1 MLNSD
6 SKGQIIS
13 KFQIHESDSGST
25 PVQIALI
32 TERILYL
39 TEHLK
44 TNRKDFHSRKGLI
57 QLVSQRKKLLA
68 YLKKTDLS
76 LFEKTVKE
84 LGLRA

>member
-1 MLNSD
+1 MLNAD
-6 SKGQIIS
+6 SKEQIIS
-13 KFQIHESDSGST
+13 KFQTHEEDNGSA

-32 TERILYL
+32 TERITYL

-44 TNRKDFHSRKGLI
+44 QNRKDFHSRKGLI

-68 YLKKTDLS
+68 YLKKTDLN

-84 LGLRA
+84 LGIRA

>member
-1 MLNSD
+1 MLNSA
-6 SKGQIIS
+6 SKEQIIS
-13 KFQIHESDSGST
+13 KFQTHEGDNGSA

-44 TNRKDFHSRKGLI
+44 VNRKDFHSRKGLI

-68 YLKKTDLS
+68 YLKKTDLN

>member
-6 SKGQIIS
+6 SKEQIIS
-13 KFQIHESDSGST
+13 KFKVHEGDNGST

-44 TNRKDFHSRKGLI
+44 LNRKDFHSRKGLI

>member
-6 SKGQIIS
+6 SKEQIIS
-13 KFQIHESDSGST
+13 KFQTHEGDNGSA

-32 TERILYL
+32 TDRIIYL

-44 TNRKDFHSRKGLI
+44 LNRKDFHSRKGLI

-68 YLKKTDLS
+68 YLKKTDLN

-84 LGLRA
+84 LGIRA

>member
-6 SKGQIIS
+6 SKGQIIN
-13 KFQIHESDSGST
+13 KFQIHESDNGSA
-25 PVQIALI
+25 PVQIAII

-39 TEHLK
+39 TDHLK
-44 TNRKDFHSRKGLI
+44 ANRKDFHSRKGLI

-68 YLKKTDLS
+68 YLKRTDLS

>member
-6 SKGQIIS
+6 SKGQIIN
-13 KFQIHESDSGST
+13 KFQVHEGDNGSA
-25 PVQIALI
+25 PVQVALI

-44 TNRKDFHSRKGLI
+44 INRKDFHSRKGLI

>member
-6 SKGQIIS
+6 SKGQIIN
-13 KFQIHESDSGST
+13 KFQVHEDDNGSA

-44 TNRKDFHSRKGLI
+44 LNRKDFHSRKGLI
-57 QLVSQRKKLLA
+57 QLVAQRKKLLA
-68 YLKKTDLS
+68 YLKKTDLN

>member
-6 SKGQIIS
+6 SKGQIIN
-13 KFQIHESDSGST
+13 KFQIHENDDGST
-25 PVQIALI
+25 SVQIALI

-44 TNRKDFHSRKGLI
+44 VNRKDFHSRKGLI
-57 QLVSQRKKLLA
+57 HLVSQRKKLLA

-84 LGLRA
+84 LGIRA

>member
-1 MLNSD
+1 MLNSA
-6 SKGQIIS
+6 SKEQVIS
-13 KFQIHESDSGST
+13 KFKTHEVDTGSS

-44 TNRKDFHSRKGLI
+44 VNRKDFHSRKGLI

-68 YLKKTDLS
+68 YLKKTNFD

>member
-6 SKGQIIS
+6 SKEQIIS
-13 KFQIHESDSGST
+13 KFQTHKDDNGSVQ
-25 PVQIALI
+25 VQIALI
-32 TERILYL
+32 TERITYL

-44 TNRKDFHSRKGLI
+44 QNRKDFHSRKGLI

-68 YLKKTDLS
+68 YLKKTDLN

-84 LGLRA
+84 LGIRA

>member
-6 SKGQIIS
+6 SKGQIIN
-13 KFQIHESDSGST
+13 KFQIHENDDGST
-25 PVQIALI
+25 SVQIALI

-44 TNRKDFHSRKGLI
+44 VNRKDFHSRKGLI
-57 QLVSQRKKLLA
+57 HLVSQRKKLLA

>member
-1 MLNSD
+1 MLNTAA
-6 SKGQIIS
+6 KEQIIN
-13 KFQIHESDSGST
+13 KFQTHKEDNGSA

-44 TNRKDFHSRKGLI
+44 INRKDFHSRKGLI
-57 QLVSQRKKLLA
+57 QLVAQRKKLLA
-68 YLKKTDLS
+68 YLKRTDLKA
-76 LFEKTVKE
+76 FESVVKE

>member
-13 KFQIHESDSGST
+13 KFQTHETDNGSA

>member
-1 MLNSD
+1 MLNTSA
-6 SKGQIIS
+6 KEQIIG
-13 KFQIHESDSGST
+13 KFQTHKTDNGSA

-44 TNRKDFHSRKGLI
+44 QNRKDFHSRKGLI
-57 QLVSQRKKLLA
+57 QLVAQRKKLLL
-68 YLKKTDLS
+68 YLKRTDLKA
-76 LFEKTVKE
+76 FESVVKE

>member
-6 SKGQIIS
+6 SKGQIIN
-13 KFQIHESDSGST
+13 KFQTHESDSGST

-44 TNRKDFHSRKGLI
+44 INRKDFHSRKGLI
-57 QLVSQRKKLLA
+57 QLVAQRKKLLA
-68 YLKKTDLS
+68 YLKKTDLN

>member
-1 MLNSD
+1 MLNSA
-6 SKGQIIS
+6 SKEQIIS
-13 KFQIHESDSGST
+13 KFQTHEGDNGSA

-32 TERILYL
+32 TEKILYL

-44 TNRKDFHSRKGLI
+44 VNRKDFHSRKGLI

-68 YLKKTDLS
+68 YLKKTDLN

>member
-6 SKGQIIS
+6 SKEQIIS
-13 KFQIHESDSGST
+13 KFQTHEGDNGSA

-32 TERILYL
+32 TERITYL

-44 TNRKDFHSRKGLI
+44 LNRKDFHSRKGLI

-68 YLKKTDLS
+68 YLKKTDLN

-84 LGLRA
+84 LGIRA

>member
-6 SKGQIIS
+6 SKEQIIS
-13 KFQIHESDSGST
+13 KFQTHEGDNGSA

-32 TERILYL
+32 TERIAYL

-44 TNRKDFHSRKGLI
+44 QNRKDFHSRKGLI

-68 YLKKTDLS
+68 YLKKTDLN

-84 LGLRA
+84 LGIRA

>member
-1 MLNSD
+1 MLNSA
-6 SKGQIIS
+6 SKEQIIS
-13 KFQIHESDSGST
+13 KFQAHEGDNGSA

-44 TNRKDFHSRKGLI
+44 VNRKDFHSRKGLI

-68 YLKKTDLS
+68 YLKKTDLN

>member
-1 MLNSD
+1 MLNSA
-6 SKGQIIS
+6 SKEQIIS
-13 KFQIHESDSGST
+13 KFKTHQDDNGSA

-32 TERILYL
+32 TERITYL

-44 TNRKDFHSRKGLI
+44 QNRKDFHSRKGLI

-68 YLKKTDLS
+68 YLKKTDLN

-84 LGLRA
+84 LGIRA

>member
-1 MLNSD
+1 MLNPA
-6 SKGQIIS
+6 SKEQIIS
-13 KFQIHESDSGST
+13 KFQTHEGDNGSA

-44 TNRKDFHSRKGLI
+44 VNRKDFHSRKGLI

-68 YLKKTDLS
+68 YLKKTDLN

>member
-6 SKGQIIS
+6 SKEQIIG
-13 KFQIHESDSGST
+13 KFQTHKDDNGSA

-32 TERILYL
+32 TERITYL

-44 TNRKDFHSRKGLI
+44 LNRKDFHSRKGLI

>member
-6 SKGQIIS
+6 SKEQIIS
-13 KFQIHESDSGST
+13 KFQTHEGDNGSA

-32 TERILYL
+32 TERITYL

-44 TNRKDFHSRKGLI
+44 QNRKDFHSRKGLI

-68 YLKKTDLS
+68 YLKKTDLN

-84 LGLRA
+84 LGIRA

>member
-6 SKGQIIS
+6 SKGQIIN
-13 KFQIHESDSGST
+13 KFQVHESDNGSA

-44 TNRKDFHSRKGLI
+44 LNRKDFHTRKGLI

>member
-1 MLNSD
+1 MLNTSA
-6 SKGQIIS
+6 KEQIIS
-13 KFQIHESDSGST
+13 KFQTHKTDNGST

-44 TNRKDFHSRKGLI
+44 LNRKDFHSRKGLI
-57 QLVSQRKKLLA
+57 QLVAQRKKLLA
-68 YLKKTDLS
+68 YLKRTDLKA
-76 LFEKTVKE
+76 FESVVKE

>member
-6 SKGQIIS
+6 SKEQIIS
-13 KFQIHESDSGST
+13 KFQTHKEDNGST

-32 TERILYL
+32 TERITYL

-44 TNRKDFHSRKGLI
+44 LNRKDFHSRKGLI

>member
-6 SKGQIIS
+6 SKEQIIS
-13 KFQIHESDSGST
+13 KFQIHQEDSGSS

-44 TNRKDFHSRKGLI
+44 ENRKDFHTRKGLI
-57 QLVSQRKKLLA
+57 HLVSQRKKLLA
-68 YLKKTDLS
+68 YLKRTDLN

>member
-1 MLNSD
+1 MLNSA
-6 SKGQIIS
+6 SKEQIIS
-13 KFQIHESDSGST
+13 KFQTHEGDNGSV

-44 TNRKDFHSRKGLI
+44 VNRKDFHSRKGLI

-68 YLKKTDLS
+68 YLKKTDLN

>member
-1 MLNSD
+1 MLNSA
-6 SKGQIIS
+6 SKEQIIS
-13 KFQIHESDSGST
+13 KFQTHEGDNGSAR
-25 PVQIALI
+25 VQIALI

-44 TNRKDFHSRKGLI
+44 VNRKDFHSRKGLI

-68 YLKKTDLS
+68 YLKKTDLN